1 MNHEDTLGPYG
12 AFLGADWKEVEP
24 GIFVHVAD
32 LRQQPQLLQVVSE
45 AAAAASSEVGAAA

>member
-45 AAAAASSEVGAAA
+45 AAAASSEVGAAA